1 MDGFTSRCSDQVTRS
16 SAAKR
21 FLSMPRPFAD
31 IDQTESEIEPEKTS
45 ATHNPFILGH
55 LLNLGKPKQ
64 VVKPACDVTSKPIP
78 DLFFR
83 LGVSA
88 APTQPEQTTA
98 AFCPPDES
106 SRDSGID
113 MCSPIST
120 ALDFEDTNMVSMDTE
135 SMSMDITAFG
145 DDTPMDIAPMHIT
158 TMDTTPLCHMPS
170 VMTPC
175 RSIKSRIC
183 GSRGPR
189 RRLFQA
195 VTEVTASPIKQCN
208 VVSERSNLFTAERS
222 SEDAIK
228 SALDS
233 GDDLVGNFTRSYRLP
248 TIPGKHDDLKSIT
261 VDTMS
266 DVLNSQDISYTLI
279 DCRYP
284 YEYAG
289 GHIQGALNLWN
300 HDMIRDFYSSHQE
313 SAPGHV
319 VIFYCEFSSERGPRS
334 SRYLRSLDR
343 DSHKDSYPALS
354 FPELYLVHGGYEA
367 FHSSHQV
374 ACEPCGYTLMV
385 DTQYVDQLKSY
396 RAKSKAI
403 RNGKTSQANK
413 RRRLRDL

>member
-31 IDQTESEIEPEKTS
+31 IDQTESEIKIEKTTT
-45 ATHNPFILGH
+45 THNPFILGH
-55 LLNLGKPKQ
+55 LLNLGKLKQ
-64 VVKPACDVTSKPIP
+64 VVKPTRDVMSKPIP
-78 DLFFR
+78 DLFLR

-88 APTQPEQTTA
+88 APTQLEQTTA
-98 AFCPPDES
+98 TFRPHDES

-135 SMSMDITAFG
+135 SMSMDITTFG
-145 DDTPMDIAPMHIT
+145 DDTPMDITPMDIAP
-158 TMDTTPLCHMPS
+158 MDTTPLSKM
-170 VMTPC
+170 VMTPR
-175 RSIKSRIC
+175 RSIKSRIR

-189 RRLFQA
+189 RRLFQP

-208 VVSERSNLFTAERS
+208 VLYEQSNLFTAERS
-222 SEDAIK
+222 SEDTIK

-233 GDDLVGNFTRSYRLP
+233 GDDLVGDFTRSYRLP

-300 HDMIRDFYSSHQE
+300 HDMIRDFYSSHQGA
-313 SAPGHV
+313 APGHV

-367 FHSSHQV
+367 FHSAHQV
-374 ACEPCGYTLMV
+374 ACEPYGYTLMV
-385 DTQYVDQLKSY
+385 DPQYVDQLKSY

-403 RNGKTSQANK
+403 RDGKTSQANK

>member
-31 IDQTESEIEPEKTS
+31 VDQTESEIELEKTS
-45 ATHNPFILGH
+45 TTHNPFILDH

-88 APTQPEQTTA
+88 APTQTEQTTA

-120 ALDFEDTNMVSMDTE
+120 ALDFQDTNMVSMDTE
-135 SMSMDITAFG
+135 SMSMDIAAFG
-145 DDTPMDIAPMHIT
+145 DDTPMDIAPMDT
-158 TMDTTPLCHMPS
+158 TPLCHMPSVDIAPMDTTPLCHMPS
-170 VMTPC
+170 VMTPR
-175 RSIKSRIC
+175 RSIKSRVR

-233 GDDLVGNFTRSYRLP
+233 GDDLVGDFTRSYRLP

-266 DVLNSQDISYTLI
+266 DILNSQDISYTLI

-300 HDMIRDFYSSHQE
+300 HDMIRDFYSSHQGA
-313 SAPGHV
+313 APGHASIPV
-319 VIFYCEFSSERGPRS
+319 TR
-334 SRYLRSLDR
+334 
-343 DSHKDSYPALS
+343 AQ
-354 FPELYLVHGGYEA
+354 
-367 FHSSHQV
+367 HQV
-374 ACEPCGYTLMV
+374 MW
-385 DTQYVDQLKSY
+385 
-396 RAKSKAI
+396 
-403 RNGKTSQANK
+403 
-413 RRRLRDL
+413 